1 MAIESKPRCIIH
13 LDLDAFFCAV
23 EEQLDPGLQGKA
35 FAVGG
40 EPDKRGVVASC
51 SYPARKFGIRSAM
64 PMARAVRLL
73 PTLII
78 LPGHY
83 SEYIKASKS
92 VMGEISDI
100 TANVEQISI
109 DEAYLDITDLERP
122 SLVLARQLQSTIRH
136 QIGLPCSLGIAT
148 NKLVAKVATDVG
160 KAAAHSE
167 GPPNA
172 IQLVPPGREAEFLA
186 PLPVESLPGVG
197 PKTAAILENLD
208 IYTINDLANKSES
221 DLVEKFGK
229 LGHYL
234 HRCSHGI
241 DDSPVE
247 TRHETKSIS
256 REVTFSKDLRD
267 FHELR
272 DTLHELSESVA
283 TRIQRKHLGGTTV
296 RIKVRWADFSTLTR
310 QITLDHPCNR
320 ADEIFEAGLQLF
332 RQTWKKGKSVRL
344 LGIGVSGLETPY
356 QQLRLWVDQQEVQR
370 TEREK
375 QLQAAL
381 ELLHQ
386 RFGDQ
391 ILHWGESQME
401 DHA

>member
-1 MAIESKPRCIIH
+1 MTIESKPRCIIH

-23 EEQLDPGLQGKA
+23 EEQLDPSLQGKA

-40 EPDKRGVVASC
+40 KPDQRGVVASC
-51 SYPARKFGIRSAM
+51 SYPAREFGIRSAM

-73 PTLII
+73 PTLIV

-83 SEYIKASKS
+83 SEYIKASKN
-92 VMGEISDI
+92 VMGKISDI
-100 TANVEQISI
+100 TPIVEQISI
-109 DEAYLDITDLERP
+109 DEAYLDITDLKKP
-122 SLVLARQLQSTIRH
+122 ALVLARELQSSIRY

-160 KAAAHSE
+160 KSAAHSD

-172 IQLVPPGREAEFLA
+172 IQLVPPGQEAEFLA

-197 PKTAAILENLD
+197 PKTAAILDNIG

-221 DLVEKFGK
+221 DLVAQFGK
-229 LGHYL
+229 LGGYL

-241 DDSPVE
+241 DDGPVE
-247 TRHETKSIS
+247 TRRETKSIS

-267 FHELR
+267 FHDLR
-272 DTLHELSESVA
+272 DTLYELSESVA
-283 TRIQRKHLGGTTV
+283 TRLQRKHLGGTTV

-310 QITLDHPCNR
+310 QISLDHPSNQ

-332 RQTWKKGKSVRL
+332 RHTWTKGKSVRL

-356 QQLRLWVDQQEVQR
+356 QQLKLWGNQQEVKK

-375 QLQAAL
+375 RLQAAL

-391 ILHWGESQME
+391 ILHWGESRME